1 MKVWLDGTLVAKVQA
16 DPAELGGGSIMHWD
30 GMWRDYAQAR
40 GLELS
45 PLQAPLA
52 KPWVQ
57 GPLGAPYYGLPALLV
72 DAMPEHFANHVF
84 RAWRKDQGQGADLT
98 PLDRL
103 SYVGGSGMG
112 AMEFERAS
120 TPALS
125 AGIVSGSVLD
135 RLDELGQLG
144 HDVIQRSSVVGGS
157 VNPDHKNLLATLM
170 RLGASVGGAQP
181 KILLSKTPLGWAATG
196 ASTSSGA
203 VVSSG
208 TVPVPGSDTD
218 SSVPFIVKLAAST
231 SSPWGMEKTRV
242 EYAYYQMAVEA
253 GLDMMPCTLM
263 GDSAHF
269 ATQRFDRFIRPDGG
283 SGKVHMQSLAAMVGW
298 PGRQVYAYEDVFR
311 LLHRLGAP
319 HQDSVALF
327 RHVAFQMCAAGFDDH
342 VKNLAFLMRPSGQFR
357 LAPSYDLT
365 FPADPYHPILALH
378 KMSLAGKQQ
387 GVTRADLE
395 RLARTVGI
403 ARSGPMLDA
412 IESAVDHWPSRARA
426 LDLPRETIDTISSY
440 HGFG

>member
-30 GMWRDYAQAR
+30 PMWRDYAQAQ

-52 KPWVQ
+52 KPWIQ
-57 GPLGAPYYGLPALLV
+57 GPLGAPYHGLPALLA
-72 DAMPEHFANHVF
+72 DAMPEQFANQVL
-84 RAWRKDQGQGADLT
+84 RTWLQAQGRGSDLT

-112 AMEFERAS
+112 AMEFDRAS
-120 TPALS
+120 TPELN
-125 AGIVSGSVLD
+125 AGIVSESMLD

-144 HDVIQRSSVVGGS
+144 HDVMHGSSVVGRS
-157 VNPDHKNLLATLM
+157 VNPDQDNLLTTLM
-170 RLGASVGGAQP
+170 HLGSSVGGAQP
-181 KILLSKTPLGWAATG
+181 KILMSKTPLGWAATSAGVG
-196 ASTSSGA
+196 AEPA
-203 VVSSG
+203 ARVSAEC
-208 TVPVPGSDTD
+208 P
-218 SSVPFIVKLAAST
+218 VPFIVKLAAVT

-242 EYAYYQMAVEA
+242 EYAYHQMAVEA
-253 GLDMMPCTLM
+253 GLDMMPCVLM

-269 ATQRFDRFIRPDGG
+269 ATQRFDRFMRPDGS

-319 HQDSVALF
+319 HQDLVALF
-327 RHVAFQMCAAGFDDH
+327 RHVAFQMCAACFDDH

-395 RLARTVGI
+395 RLAQTVGI

-412 IESAVDHWPSRARA
+412 IESAVDHWPSLARA
-426 LDLPRETIDTISSY
+426 LDLPRETIATISSY